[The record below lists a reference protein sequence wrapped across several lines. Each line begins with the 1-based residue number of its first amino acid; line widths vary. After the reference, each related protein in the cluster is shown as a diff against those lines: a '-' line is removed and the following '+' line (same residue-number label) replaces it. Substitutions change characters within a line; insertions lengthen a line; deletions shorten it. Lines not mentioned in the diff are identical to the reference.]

1 MTPLPPPEPP
11 LKRGM
16 SCPSRSEQYPQ
27 VLVLPLGPLTSF
39 FNPLAIVHLSHPVI
53 PTVPAVHN
61 LHHAIQMSKY

>member
-1 MTPLPPPEPP
+1 MPFSLRTI
-11 LKRGM
+11 
-16 SCPSRSEQYPQ
+16 PQ

-39 FNPLAIVHLSHPVI
+39 FNPLTIVHLSYPVI